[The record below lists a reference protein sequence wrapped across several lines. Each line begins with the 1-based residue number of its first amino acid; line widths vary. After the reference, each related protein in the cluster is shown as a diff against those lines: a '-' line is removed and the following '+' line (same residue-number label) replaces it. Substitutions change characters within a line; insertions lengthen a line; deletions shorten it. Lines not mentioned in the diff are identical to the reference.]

1 MRVIKPQ
8 RLGVQSRTY
17 EFEGKFY
24 LAVSTMAY
32 FAFDMPGRLLS
43 EVSMW
48 KFLATALGKDAVLD
62 MGMPKKQGEFL
73 VYGQCH
79 APAAGPVT
87 ALPVRVRVGAQ
98 AKNLHVFGNRQWNKR
113 GPVFSIS
120 EPEPFTRIR
129 IDYANAFGGPDYPQN
144 PTGKGMPPA
153 DASAPWLLPNIELPG
168 KPITFTD
175 DRPAPAGLGPLDFTW
190 PQRFSKAGTHDQKWL
205 ETRFP
210 GFAADMDWT
219 LFNAAPEDQ
228 WLSGFFAGEEA
239 FEVSGMHAE
248 KSTVSGR
255 LPGCASRCF
264 ITRKMPGGDAF
275 QEVPTR
281 AETLFLF
288 PGAERGI
295 VLFRGVV
302 EIGTDDGADV
312 LHLLVGAD
320 SLASPKPE
328 QHYKDILAIR
338 LDRKLGAM
346 HALND
351 APLLP
356 DMPQRPSGPDAEDDD
371 GMEAMIRPNQLH
383 RKNLLR
389 KQEKVLAESKEKLS
403 KMKEELL
410 EVHRTH
416 GLPPLDTSDIDRAMA
431 VTIEPDPAP
440 PALEELPKFKADM
453 DALLKKGL
461 EEGQRNKAEAL
472 ERIRAA
478 CVEQKLDFDQV
489 MADAKREG
497 RGPPKPLAPQVLQA
511 VQGSRSELQS
521 IGQPNADLERLATD
535 PALSSKLAQAD
546 AMRMDSYR
554 KHGHLQGAAAAMPA
568 QANQAA
574 RTELS
579 AMPASGRQFAGRDFT
594 GADLS
599 GLDLSGADF
608 SNALMEC
615 ANLSGTNL
623 QDARFSGAV
632 LARAVFTGAMLAGA
646 SFKKANMGF
655 AVLSGAAAAGVDL
668 AQAVLAGADLTGIDL
683 SGANLAGCDFM
694 GARFAGANLSGV
706 KAHGAKF
713 IEVDLQSQ
721 ELPTGDMPPEQP
733 PVDLRGVRFAGA
745 DFSKALFMNCQIDNA
760 DFSGA
765 NLSQAI
771 FLSASG
777 SGVNFSGADLSK
789 LCVVKDS
796 RLDKANF
803 RGAKLHKA
811 NMRGTDLAESVFAG
825 ADLSDGDFS
834 EASMPRVDLRKAKAV
849 NVRMVRTDL
858 KQADLSG
865 ADFRQAV
872 LQKADLRTA
881 NFQGCNLFG
890 ADLLRAIRDTS
901 TILDQANLKK
911 AVLLGAQTS

>member
-8 RLGVQSRTY
+8 RLAVQSRTY
-17 EFEGKFY
+17 EFEGRFY
-24 LAVSTMAY
+24 LAITTMAY

-98 AKNLHVFGNRQWNKR
+98 AKNLHVFGRRHWNKR
-113 GPVFSIS
+113 GPMFSIS
-120 EPEPFTRIR
+120 DPEPFTRIGM
-129 IDYANAFGGPDYPQN
+129 DYGNAFGGPGYPQN
-144 PTGKGMPPA
+144 PAGKGMPPA
-153 DASAPWLLPNIELPG
+153 DAGAPWLLPNIELPG
-168 KPITFTD
+168 KPVVFTD
-175 DRPAPAGLGPLDFTW
+175 DRPPPAGFGPIDFSW

-219 LFNAAPEDQ
+219 IFNAAPEDQ
-228 WLSGFFAGEEA
+228 WLGGFFAGQEA

-264 ITRKMPGGDAF
+264 ITRKMPGGDVF

-295 VLFRGVV
+295 VLFRGVA
-302 EIGTDDGADV
+302 EIATDDGTDV
-312 LHLLVGAD
+312 LHLLAGAD
-320 SLASPKPE
+320 SLAAPKPE

-338 LDRKLGAM
+338 LDRKLGAL

-351 APLLP
+351 ASLLP
-356 DMPQRPSGPDAEDDD
+356 DMPQRQAGPDAEDDD
-371 GMEAMIRPNQLH
+371 GMEAMIRSNQLH

-389 KQEKVLAESKEKLS
+389 KQEKILGESREKLS
-403 KMKEELL
+403 KIKEELL
-410 EVHRTH
+410 QAHSAN
-416 GLPPLDTSDIDRAMA
+416 GLPPPDTSDIDRAMA

-440 PALEELPKFKADM
+440 PSLEELPKLKADM

-461 EEGQRNKAEAL
+461 EEGQRNKAEAM

-489 MADAKREG
+489 MADARRQG
-497 RGPPKPLAPQVLQA
+497 SGPPKPLAPQVLQQ
-511 VQGSRSELQS
+511 VQGGGAELRS
-521 IGQPNADLERLATD
+521 IGQPHADLERLGAD
-535 PALSSKLAQAD
+535 PALPARLAQAD

-554 KHGHLQGAAAAMPA
+554 KHGHLQGAAAAMPPEA
-568 QANQAA
+568 SQAA
-574 RTELS
+574 RAELS
-579 AMPASGRQFAGRDFT
+579 AVPASGRQFAGRDFT

-608 SNALMEC
+608 SNALMESV
-615 ANLSGTNL
+615 NLSGANL
-623 QDARFSGAV
+623 QGAKFPGAV
-632 LARAVFTGAMLAGA
+632 LAHAVLTGATLAGA
-646 SFKKANMGF
+646 GFKKANMGF
-655 AVLSGAAAAGVDL
+655 AVLSGARAAGADL
-668 AQAVLAGADLTGIDL
+668 SEAVLAGADLAGIDL
-683 SGANLAGCDFM
+683 SGANLEGCDFM
-694 GARFAGANLSGV
+694 GASFAGANLSGV
-706 KAHGAKF
+706 KARGAKF
-713 IEVDLQSQ
+713 IEVDLQPQ
-721 ELPTGDMPPEQP
+721 ELSIEEIPEQP

-745 DFSKALFMNCQIDNA
+745 DFSKALFMNCQLDNA

-765 NLSQAI
+765 NLGQAI
-771 FLSASG
+771 FLSATG

-789 LCVVKDS
+789 VCVVKDS
-796 RLDKANF
+796 RLDKADF
-803 RGAKLHKA
+803 RGAKLQRA
-811 NMRGTDLAESVFAG
+811 NMRGTDLAESIFAG

-834 EASMPRVDLRKAKAV
+834 EASMQRVDFRKAKAV
-849 NVRMVRTDL
+849 NARMVRTDL
-858 KQADLSG
+858 KQADFSG
-865 ADFRQAV
+865 ADFRQSV
-872 LQKADLRTA
+872 LQKADLRNA
-881 NFQGCNLFG
+881 NFSGCNLFG
-890 ADLLRAIRDTS
+890 ADLLRAIRDAS
-901 TILDQANLKK
+901 TLLDKANLKK
-911 AVLLGAQTS
+911 AVLLGAQAS